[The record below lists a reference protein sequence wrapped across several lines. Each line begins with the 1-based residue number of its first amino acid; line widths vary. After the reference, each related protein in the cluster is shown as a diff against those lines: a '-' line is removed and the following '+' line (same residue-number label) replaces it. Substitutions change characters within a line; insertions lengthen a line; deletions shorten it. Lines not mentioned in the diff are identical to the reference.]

1 MRVDLIINGV
11 QADLDRKTKITVEFK
26 SGILEDL
33 TMFTGSYSFSFSLP
47 KTTVNRRIFDG
58 AGVPG
63 HTSTA
68 ARKYNSALLLCD
80 GVDILGGTG
89 TAVLLSVSSG
99 AFEVALVFDFAPGFQ
114 EWLDKGESIQ
124 DLPEIS
130 LIWKNEADIWGQLD
144 EGEDMILQPL
154 YRFSG
159 FDYKKHAD
167 IFPHPVVREHYIVDQ
182 IMEQIG
188 SPVWVDYTFVTAG
201 SLHADDNENQIELG
215 VPLPT
220 RTPMHGEETLT
231 FTAAAAA
238 LESRKIYFATG
249 GSTDTGGLYDYTNR
263 RFKVPED
270 AADLRLKGVF
280 VTRARGFYASVIL
293 KASKTGNTYVDVAT
307 YTSAPAATSNQ
318 NAYISI
324 DNAPDLK
331 GYKYFYLELSSN
343 TDGLSTKGFTVTAS
357 RELVQLGGTFGSHN
371 LPDIKQSDFLAAA
384 LAMRCAVLRTAR
396 KENGT
401 PYLTYFHRADLY
413 DRTRA
418 VDWSAKLLGSLEPE
432 KMELSLDG
440 FARLNRY
447 RWKENK
453 NHDTT
458 AADGAFNISDETLDS
473 EADIYEMPEQ
483 APEVYGYDRLA
494 VVDFYKAK
502 TDNAGVETV
511 ELQDTDPYLCAIGAD
526 PLSYIPDAYKDEYKQ
541 YAIMTF
547 PDALKWSSILAG
559 PYWADFVKTLQNPMK
574 IEAYLRLGVTDLA
587 SLDFSRSIY
596 LEQFGQYFAV
606 LSVRFDSSKGISKAT
621 LLKL

>member
-1 MRVDLIINGV
+1 MRVDLIINGEH
-11 QADLDRKTKITVEFK
+11 ADLDRKTKITVEFQ

-33 TMFTGSYSFSFSLP
+33 TKFTGSYSFSFSLP
-47 KTTVNRRIFDG
+47 KTTANRRIFDS
-58 AGVPG
+58 AGVLG
-63 HTSTA
+63 HTSSA

-89 TAVLLSVSSG
+89 TAVLLSVTSS
-99 AFEVALVFDFAPGFQ
+99 AFEVTLVFDFAPALQ

-130 LIWKNEADIWGQLD
+130 RIWKNEADIWAQLD

-154 YRFSG
+154 YKFSG
-159 FDYKKHAD
+159 FDYKKHSD
-167 IFPHPVVREHYIVDQ
+167 IFPHPVVRERYITRQ
-182 IMEQIG
+182 ILKQIG
-188 SPVWVDYTFVTAG
+188 SSAWFPDTFFTAG
-201 SLHADDNENQIELG
+201 NLHEEDNGNQIELG

-220 RTPMHGEETLT
+220 RTPMPGEETPT
-231 FTAAAAA
+231 FTATAAA
-238 LESRKIYFATG
+238 LENFKIYFAAG
-249 GSTDTGGLYDYTNR
+249 SSTDTGGLYDYTNK
-263 RFKVPED
+263 RFNVPGD
-270 AADLRLKGVF
+270 ATDLRLKGVF
-280 VTRARGFYASVIL
+280 VTRAWGFNAGITL
-293 KASKTGNTYVDVAT
+293 KASKTGNTYTDVAT
-307 YTSAPAATSNQ
+307 YTSATAASGQ
-318 NAYISI
+318 IAYISI
-324 DNAPDLK
+324 DDTPDLE

-343 TDGLSTKGFTVTAS
+343 TSGLSTKGFAVTAS

-371 LPDIKQSDFLAAA
+371 LPDIKQSDFLVAA

-396 KENGT
+396 QEDGT
-401 PYLTYFHRADLY
+401 PYLTYFYRADLY

-418 VDWSAKLLGSLEPE
+418 VDWSTKLLGSLEPE
-432 KMELSLDG
+432 KVELSLDG

-458 AADGAFNISDETLDS
+458 AADGAFKIADETLDS

-483 APEVYGYDRLA
+483 APEVYDYESLA

-502 TDNAGVETV
+502 TDNDGVETV
-511 ELQDTDPYLCAIGAD
+511 ELQDTDPYLCAIGED
-526 PLSYIPDAYKDEYKQ
+526 PLSDIPDAYKDEYKR

-559 PYWADFVKTLQNPMK
+559 PYWADFVNTLQNPMK
-574 IEAYLRLGVTDLA
+574 IEVYLRLGVTDLA
-587 SLDFSRSIY
+587 SLDFSRPVY

-606 LSVRFDSSKGISKAT
+606 ISVRFDSSKGTSKAT